1 MSHQEK
7 QEIFDQYAKKQG
19 YQKWEDLVMFSGFT
33 FSARLALITHMY
45 NACDLVQEEQ
55 QKRIAASL
63 KNVEVAESTMREY
76 ADEIGMMDEEEYME
90 VRKKII
96 KKKQRV
102 YKVR

>member
-7 QEIFDQYAKKQG
+7 QRIFDDYAQKQG

-55 QKRIAASL
+55 QKRIY
-63 KNVEVAESTMREY
+63 ETT
-76 ADEIGMMDEEEYME
+76 EIDRLYSNNKSIKSSIINPEN
-90 VRKKII
+90 KI
-96 KKKQRV
+96 Q
-102 YKVR
+102 

>member
-7 QEIFDQYAKKQG
+7 QEIFDQYAQKQG

-55 QKRIAASL
+55 QKRIAE
-63 KNVEVAESTMREY
+63 NVSTKTVYTANGPVKAVNKESIINPEN
-76 ADEIGMMDEEEYME
+76 
-90 VRKKII
+90 II
-96 KKKQRV
+96 K
-102 YKVR
+102 